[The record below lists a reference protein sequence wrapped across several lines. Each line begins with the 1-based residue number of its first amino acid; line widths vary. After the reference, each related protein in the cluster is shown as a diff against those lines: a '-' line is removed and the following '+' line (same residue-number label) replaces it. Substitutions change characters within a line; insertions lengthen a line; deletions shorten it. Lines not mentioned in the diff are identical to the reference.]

1 MKKMMYLFSV
11 LVFLFLGNIANAETV
26 EQTDLEKAAVGVIKY
41 LQENELVSLRRCC
54 INISNLLINNNFSK
68 ICKNYN

>member
-1 MKKMMYLFSV
+1 MPKLKTDSIKKDDLVEYLDSCSDFSFELSV
-11 LVFLFLGNIANAETV
+11 L
-26 EQTDLEKAAVGVIKY
+26 KM
-41 LQENELVSLRRCC
+41 LRESDVDCEHGGWRCC